1 MTRLLTGEE
10 LAGHVRNTVPEAVEV
25 WNDRDVV
32 IRSDVVVDVC
42 SYLKETPGLEFNY
55 LNAISAVDYVE
66 YFEVVYHLTSMIHN
80 HSATLKTRVYGREEA
95 SVPSVIDIWHG
106 ADLQEREVWDLMG
119 IQFIGH
125 HNLKRVLLWD
135 GFPGHPLRKDF
146 LEQIR

>member
-10 LAGHVRNTVPEAVEV
+10 LAGHVGNAVPKAVEV

-32 IRSDVVVDVC
+32 IRPDNVVDVC

-66 YFEVVYHLTSMIHN
+66 YFEVVYHLTSMVHN

-95 SVPSVIDIWHG
+95 LVPSVIDIWHG

-119 IQFIGH
+119 IQFKGH